1 MTWIAVR
8 RHRMGTSTR
17 RSCIQ
22 LPSVIKRRH
31 WKWKKGKAS
40 EWESGENRLDGIA
53 YSAFASIQITIK
65 FQQCCVECNKKNFRF
80 ENKIKMEKRKEK
92 SIQCLPAPFL
102 FPSGRY
108 FHCTQ
113 EEWQGKNRDWTNSK
127 DFVNFGEWKR
137 KLFLAPAFPQTTNVT
152 WGNYIFPLIWI
163 TAPTIIIII
172 ILHLGTIA
180 YFLWIIKIAINLR
193 KSLPRTVAS

>member
-127 DFVNFGEWKR
+127 DFVNFGEWKGNFFSLRISR
-137 KLFLAPAFPQTTNVT
+137 KLPT
-152 WGNYIFPLIWI
+152 WRGEIIFSLSYGSQHRQLLLLSYYI
-163 TAPTIIIII
+163 
-172 ILHLGTIA
+172 
-180 YFLWIIKIAINLR
+180 
-193 KSLPRTVAS
+193 